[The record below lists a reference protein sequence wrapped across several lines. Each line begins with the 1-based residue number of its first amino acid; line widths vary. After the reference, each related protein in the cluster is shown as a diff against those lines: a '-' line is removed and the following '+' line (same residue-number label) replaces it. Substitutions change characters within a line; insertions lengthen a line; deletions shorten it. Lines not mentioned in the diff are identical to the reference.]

1 MPLRGT
7 MIARSVSEEGMG
19 CLWALE
25 ISHSLWGSRPP
36 HDKMDLAYFHE
47 CLYTAVYGPY
57 TGDFSSVIQCQI
69 SVHKAFLLHLL
80 PRDGVH

>member
-7 MIARSVSEEGMG
+7 VIARSVSEEGTG

-25 ISHSLWGSRPP
+25 IPHSLWGSRPP
-36 HDKMDLAYFHE
+36 HEKMDLAYLHE

-57 TGDFSSVIQCQI
+57 TGDFASVIQGQI
-69 SVHKAFLLHLL
+69 
-80 PRDGVH
+80 

>member
-7 MIARSVSEEGMG
+7 VIARSASEEGTG

-25 ISHSLWGSRPP
+25 MPHSLWGPRPP
-36 HDKMDLAYFHE
+36 HEKMDLAYLHE

-57 TGDFSSVIQCQI
+57 TGDFASVIQGQI
-69 SVHKAFLLHLL
+69 
-80 PRDGVH
+80 